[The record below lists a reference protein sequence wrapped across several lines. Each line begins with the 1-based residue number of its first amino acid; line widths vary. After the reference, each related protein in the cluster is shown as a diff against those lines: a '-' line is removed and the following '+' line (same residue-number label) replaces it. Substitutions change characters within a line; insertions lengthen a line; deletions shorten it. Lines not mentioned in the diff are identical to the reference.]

1 MSNTFFNYAG
11 SAAPFTMARS
21 TDVSVSFQA
30 VEAAFDTLPTSAK
43 MLSGRVMFASGTGP
57 ANTYAMAFSPAL
69 PSYEPGTAVDML
81 AGAGNT
87 GASTVNING
96 LGAKQIRDFNG
107 DQLVAGMIL
116 AGGIVTLRYDGTVFR
131 LNSTVVGVVP
141 ADGAVTAA
149 KLADGAVTT
158 AKLADGAV
166 TAAKLAN
173 MAEATIKGRALGA
186 GTGAPVDLTGGGV
199 RAIVEPG
206 TSGLLARI
214 TAGGWASRTITA
226 GTGITVADGDGV
238 AGNPTIT
245 ADPANGSV
253 TNAILANAAQGT
265 IKGRADGTGMGAPV
279 DLNATQTR
287 AIIAPPSSG
296 MLVNGG
302 SGNWSTR
309 TLIAGAGITIAN
321 GNGLTA
327 NPTITFAPVDASL
340 ANAKLAN
347 MAEATIKGR
356 AAAAGAGAPV
366 DLTAAQVR
374 TAVEPGGNG
383 LLARTAAGTW
393 AARTL
398 TAGTGITVTNGDGV
412 SGNPTIT
419 AARQFLIVQ
428 ETQASG
434 TNGGTFDS
442 GAWRTRDL
450 NTVQHNSVG
459 ASLASNRVT
468 LLAGTYRV
476 RGGAFAYRVN
486 SNAARLYSITA
497 SATLLIG
504 SSNYAYSSDNGYVES
519 AIVGIF
525 TLGAT
530 TVIELQHYC
539 QTSYGGAGFGDSGE
553 TGERELYAHLEIE
566 KIG

>member
-166 TAAKLAN
+166 TTAKLADGAVTNAKLAN
-173 MAEATIKGRALGA
+173 
-186 GTGAPVDLTGGGV
+186 V
-199 RAIVEPG
+199 
-206 TSGLLARI
+206 
-214 TAGGWASRTITA
+214 
-226 GTGITVADGDGV
+226 
-238 AGNPTIT
+238 
-245 ADPANGSV
+245 
-253 TNAILANAAQGT
+253 AQGT
-265 IKGRADGTGMGAPV
+265 IKGRADGTGIGAPIE
-279 DLNATQTR
+279 LNATQTR

-296 MLVNGG
+296 ILVNGG

-309 TLIAGAGITIAN
+309 TLSAGAGITISN
-321 GNGLTA
+321 GNGLAA
-327 NPTITFAPVDASL
+327 NPTITFAPVDRSL
-340 ANAKLAN
+340 VNAKLAD
-347 MAEATIKGR
+347 MADGTFKGR
-356 AAAAGAGAPV
+356 ATGDGPGHPG
-366 DLTAAQVR
+366 DMTASQTRNSLGLGSMALQFLSDVNI
-374 TAVEPGGNG
+374 TGGTIN
-383 LLARTAAGTW
+383 
-393 AARTL
+393 
-398 TAGTGITVTNGDGV
+398 GTGIGGVTPSTGYFTNIGADVAVATPILRQRGGTLTIESPIITGVSITSGGINGTGIGGATPSNGYFTVGGFTGLVNAPTAPTNGNHLTNKAYVD
-412 SGNPTIT
+412 
-419 AARQFLIVQ
+419 AAIPDALNAAGSAPLYACRAWVNF
-428 ETQASG
+428 
-434 TNGGTFDS
+434 GG
-442 GAWRTRDL
+442 
-450 NTVQHNSVG
+450 VG
-459 ASLASNRVT
+459 AVSIRSNGNVSSIT
-468 LLAGTYRV
+468 DQGT
-476 RGGAFAYRVN
+476 GQYRVN
-486 SNAARLYSITA
+486 FSTA
-497 SATLLIG
+497 IAMS
-504 SSNYAYSSDNGYVES
+504 YAVTGAMERDVTSGLGDFGIANDGRRSTYVE
-519 AIVGIF
+519 VLTGN
-525 TLGAT
+525 
-530 TVIELQHYC
+530 
-539 QTSYGGAGFGDSGE
+539 GAGTLTDADTVCVAIF
-553 TGERELYAHLEIE
+553 R
-566 KIG
+566 

>member
-141 ADGAVTAA
+141 ADGAVTTA
-149 KLADGAVTT
+149 KLANGAVTT

-226 GTGITVADGDGV
+226 GTGITVANGDGV

-245 ADPANGSV
+245 AAPANGSV

-327 NPTITFAPVDASL
+327 NPTVTFAPVDASL

-374 TAVEPGGNG
+374 TAVG
-383 LLARTAAGTW
+383 LVVGTDVSAIASPAFTGTPTAPTAASSTNTTQI
-393 AARTL
+393 AT
-398 TAGTGITVTNGDGV
+398 TAYTRNAVADVLNAPASAPLYACRAWVNFNGTGTVSIRSSGNVSSITDNGVGEYRVNFSTAISMSYSVVGSAEVDV
-412 SGNPTIT
+412 SGSIT
-419 AARQFLIVQ
+419 DFGIKNDGRRTGYVDVR
-428 ETQASG
+428 TGNSD
-434 TNGGTFDS
+434 GGLADS
-442 GAWRTRDL
+442 GA
-450 NTVQHNSVG
+450 VSV
-459 ASLASNRVT
+459 
-468 LLAGTYRV
+468 
-476 RGGAFAYRVN
+476 
-486 SNAARLYSITA
+486 
-497 SATLLIG
+497 
-504 SSNYAYSSDNGYVES
+504 
-519 AIVGIF
+519 AIF
-525 TLGAT
+525 
-530 TVIELQHYC
+530 
-539 QTSYGGAGFGDSGE
+539 
-553 TGERELYAHLEIE
+553 R
-566 KIG
+566 